1 MRYQAVV
8 FDLGGT
14 LTYPF
19 YWSEYTEVRSKIASV
34 LAAPEEDITRVWRD
48 EGYQLGTGIIRTY
61 PDFIRY
67 ICEQLGLET
76 EDSRI
81 DTAVDIAFEMT
92 RRKVMVPRDGA
103 IEVLSYLKA
112 NGYKT
117 GIISDCGPDVPAL
130 WNKTPFAPFFDV
142 TVFSC
147 SAGLVKADTR
157 IFELAVEKLGVRPER
172 CIYVAD
178 GMRKELACAT
188 KLGMHAIQIR
198 VPGEAD
204 ENPLIEDWNGPKISS
219 LTEVISLLG

>member
-1 MRYQAVV
+1 MLSRQIYFMGNMMKYQAVV

-48 EGYQLGTGIIRTY
+48 EGYQLGIGIIRTY

-92 RRKVMVPRDGA
+92 RQKVMVPRDGA

-130 WNKTPFAPFFDV
+130 WNETPFAPFFDV

-147 SAGLVKADTR
+147 SAGLGDNDLIYFPILCKTSHLRGYRNYKEER
-157 IFELAVEKLGVRPER
+157 IITPR
-172 CIYVAD
+172 
-178 GMRKELACAT
+178 
-188 KLGMHAIQIR
+188 IR
-198 VPGEAD
+198 SLPVP
-204 ENPLIEDWNGPKISS
+204 
-219 LTEVISLLG
+219 

>member
-1 MRYQAVV
+1 MLSRQIYFMGNMMKYQAVV

-61 PDFIRY
+61 PDFVRY

-92 RRKVMVPRDGA
+92 RQKVMVPRDGA

-130 WNKTPFAPFFDV
+130 WNETPFAPFFDV

-147 SAGLVKADTR
+147 SAGLGDNDLIYFPILCKTSHLRGYRNYKEER
-157 IFELAVEKLGVRPER
+157 IITPR
-172 CIYVAD
+172 
-178 GMRKELACAT
+178 
-188 KLGMHAIQIR
+188 IR
-198 VPGEAD
+198 SLPVP
-204 ENPLIEDWNGPKISS
+204 
-219 LTEVISLLG
+219 

>member
-1 MRYQAVV
+1 MLSRQIYFMGNMMKYQAVV

-34 LAAPEEDITRVWRD
+34 LAAPEEDITRVWRE

-92 RRKVMVPRDGA
+92 RQKVMVPRDGA

-130 WNKTPFAPFFDV
+130 WNETPFAPFFDV

-147 SAGLVKADTR
+147 SAGLGDNDLIYFPILCKTSHLRGYRNYKEER
-157 IFELAVEKLGVRPER
+157 IITPR
-172 CIYVAD
+172 
-178 GMRKELACAT
+178 
-188 KLGMHAIQIR
+188 IR
-198 VPGEAD
+198 SLPVP
-204 ENPLIEDWNGPKISS
+204 
-219 LTEVISLLG
+219 